1 MPKITFDVSNSD
13 PDKATQDVEPPKPGV
28 YVCKVA
34 EINTGFSKNDDG
46 KPDKERP
53 RLEVVYRI
61 HKGNSKGAPL
71 WDYLSFSE
79 ASQWKLDQ
87 FLQAVG
93 VANKKKRKGS
103 FDSAKVVG
111 KLVKVR
117 VTGQGS
123 GEDYRARVRGVFAYD
138 PDLETDDEDP
148 TDEEPDDD
156 DDEADD
162 GDADDGDADSDD
174 DDDDV
179 ELDDDDLD
187 QLGAEADAGGK
198 PGSKAEARLTEIAEE
213 RGLDPD
219 DYPTWSELATALKG
233 DDDDDSDDDDEAPD
247 DGYDDMNLK
256 ALKAECKSRG
266 LKTTGDEDDLR
277 ARLRKNDASED
288 PF

>member
-28 YVCKVA
+28 YLCKVA
-34 EINTGFSKNDDG
+34 EINPGFSKDDDG
-46 KPDKERP
+46 KPDKDRP

-79 ASQWKLDQ
+79 AAQWKLDQ

-103 FDSAKVVG
+103 FDSSKVIG

-138 PDLETDDEDP
+138 PDLEEEETEEDEDENGDEEEEEEETEEEETEEEEEEDDE
-148 TDEEPDDD
+148 
-156 DDEADD
+156 
-162 GDADDGDADSDD
+162 
-174 DDDDV
+174 V
-179 ELDDDDLD
+179 ELDEDDLD

-198 PGSKAEARLTEIAEE
+198 PGKVAEKRLTELAEE
-213 RGLDPD
+213 RDLDPD
-219 DYPTWSELATALKG
+219 EYPTWAELAEALKG
-233 DDDDDSDDDDEAPD
+233 DADEEGEEEED
-247 DGYDDMNLK
+247 DGYDEMDLK
-256 ALKAECKSRG
+256 ALKKEAKSRG
-266 LKTTGDEDDLR
+266 LVVKGTAEALK
-277 ARLRKNDASED
+277 ARLRKHDSEED